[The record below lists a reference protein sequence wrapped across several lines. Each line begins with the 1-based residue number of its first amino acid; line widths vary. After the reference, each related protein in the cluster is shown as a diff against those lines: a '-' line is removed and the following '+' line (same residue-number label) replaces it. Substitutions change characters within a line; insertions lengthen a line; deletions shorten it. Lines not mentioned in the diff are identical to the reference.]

1 MGFFKKLFTGIG
13 FAAGFL
19 FFGCLSVIVYASRGR
34 HKPRHRRSSFW
45 NTLERYLIF
54 SWICDGV
61 RSSRKRAEKSYY
73 RRTGSDFWQ
82 TQKQARPE
90 SVKNTAPAEKKSKPE
105 AKNTDTGATRSVK
118 PKKTGPS
125 SAAQKASAAQ
135 SSVQNVSVPTVLG
148 QNVSE
153 ADAKKH
159 GERSEP
165 KPEPKQEH
173 VAQQLEAKE
182 VHQKSAQ
189 QLEAERQQKLET
201 LRTAMQKQICAIH
214 ADLIGLAQKIQ
225 STGGMVMDFTAFDT
239 QKIKKYTEQAKK
251 EWGETPEYKEF
262 EEKTAHKTEKEVKD
276 MSSQLMDIVA
286 AFGGMQSK
294 DPADSEVQAQVKK
307 LQEFI
312 TEHYYN
318 CSKVILN
325 QLGQMYGA
333 GGAFTE
339 NINAAGGA
347 GAAEFAQKA
356 IEIYCK

>member
-19 FFGCLSVIVYASRGR
+19 VFGCLSVIVYASRGR
-34 HKPRHRRSSFW
+34 HKPCYRRSSFW

-73 RRTGSDFWQ
+73 QRTGSDFWQ
-82 TQKQARPE
+82 TQTRVRPK

-118 PKKTGPS
+118 PKGTERP
-125 SAAQKASAAQ
+125 SAAQKASVAQ

-173 VAQQLEAKE
+173 AAQQLEAKE

-214 ADLIGLAQKIQ
+214 ADVEL
-225 STGGMVMDFTAFDT
+225 
-239 QKIKKYTEQAKK
+239 
-251 EWGETPEYKEF
+251 
-262 EEKTAHKTEKEVKD
+262 
-276 MSSQLMDIVA
+276 
-286 AFGGMQSK
+286 
-294 DPADSEVQAQVKK
+294 PANGQNDSEAAEQKLHILLYKSTLPENDLNQALDELRTERRRQKAEYQGAPFADVFLVSLILSDEDSERACIVDVGDTGMSYVIPWGSIPKD
-307 LQEFI
+307 LQEPLHRYVS
-312 TEHYYN
+312 E
-318 CSKVILN
+318 
-325 QLGQMYGA
+325 
-333 GGAFTE
+333 
-339 NINAAGGA
+339 
-347 GAAEFAQKA
+347 AEGKLCG
-356 IEIYCK
+356 YCKEELCNSENGRMVVELYLGRQDGHSSRILY

>member
-34 HKPRHRRSSFW
+34 HKPCHRRSSFW

-73 RRTGSDFWQ
+73 QRTGSDFWQ

-105 AKNTDTGATRSVK
+105 AKNTGTGATRSVK

-125 SAAQKASAAQ
+125 SAEKKASAAQ
-135 SSVQNVSVPTVLG
+135 SGAKSVSVPTVLG

-153 ADAKKH
+153 TDAEKH
-159 GERSEP
+159 SEWSKP

-173 VAQQLEAKE
+173 AAQQSEAKE

-189 QLEAERQQKLET
+189 QLEAERQQKLEN
-201 LRTAMQKQICAIH
+201 LRAAMQKQICTIH
-214 ADLIGLAQKIQ
+214 ADVEL
-225 STGGMVMDFTAFDT
+225 
-239 QKIKKYTEQAKK
+239 
-251 EWGETPEYKEF
+251 
-262 EEKTAHKTEKEVKD
+262 
-276 MSSQLMDIVA
+276 
-286 AFGGMQSK
+286 
-294 DPADSEVQAQVKK
+294 PANGQNDSEAAEQKLHILLYKSTLPENDLNRALDELRTERRRQKAEYQGAPFADVFLVNLILSDEDSERACIVDVGDTGMSYVIPWSSIPKD
-307 LQEFI
+307 LQESLHRYVS
-312 TEHYYN
+312 E
-318 CSKVILN
+318 
-325 QLGQMYGA
+325 
-333 GGAFTE
+333 
-339 NINAAGGA
+339 
-347 GAAEFAQKA
+347 AEGKLCG
-356 IEIYCK
+356 YCKEELCNSESGRMVVELYLGKQDGHGSRILY